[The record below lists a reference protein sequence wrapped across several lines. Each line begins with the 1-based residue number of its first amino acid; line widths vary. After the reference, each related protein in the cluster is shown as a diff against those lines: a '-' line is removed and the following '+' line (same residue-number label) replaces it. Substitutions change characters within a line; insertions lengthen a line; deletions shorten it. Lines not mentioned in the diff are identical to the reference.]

1 MPRPL
6 IGIGPNYRLKQRRGD
21 SYVLDANYMKLIGG
35 AGGLPMILPL
45 VSTLEEA
52 REVVGR
58 VDGLVLS
65 GGSDI
70 ESSRYGQD
78 TRHPDRLGAPA
89 RNASDLFLARAA
101 QERGIPTLGIC
112 LGIQVMNVEFGGSL
126 LQHLDEDRP
135 GGMKHEEEADDEA
148 PEHEVTVEPGTTL
161 AKVLGQERVV
171 VNSYHH
177 QSVDRLAPGFRVAA
191 TSEDGVVEAIE
202 RSDHPFYVG
211 VQWHPERMPDAPATR
226 RLVGAFVDAARGASI
241 RS

>member
-1 MPRPL
+1 MARPL

-21 SYVLDANYMKLIGG
+21 LYALDANYMKLIDG

-58 VDGLVLS
+58 VDGLVLT
-65 GGSDI
+65 GGSDL
-70 ESSRYGQD
+70 EPSRYGQS

-89 RNASDLFLARAA
+89 RNVSDLFLARAA
-101 QERGIPTLGIC
+101 QERGVPTLGIC

-126 LQHLDEDRP
+126 LQHLEEDRP
-135 GGMKHEEEADDEA
+135 GALKHEEETDEEA
-148 PEHEVTVEPGTTL
+148 PEHAVAVEPGTRL
-161 AKVLGQERVV
+161 AKILGQDHVV

-177 QSVDRLAPGFRVAA
+177 QSVDKVASGFRVAA
-191 TSEDGVVEAIE
+191 TSEDGVIEAIE

-211 VQWHPERMPDAPATR
+211 VQWHPERMPDAPITR